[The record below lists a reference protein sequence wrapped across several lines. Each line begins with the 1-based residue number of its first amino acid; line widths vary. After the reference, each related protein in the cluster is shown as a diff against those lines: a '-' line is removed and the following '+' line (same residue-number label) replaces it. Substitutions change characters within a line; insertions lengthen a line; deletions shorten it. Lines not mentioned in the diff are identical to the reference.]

1 VTDYTTIDVVKRRLA
16 INDSAWD
23 IDLALLITVASRA
36 IDRWCKRPD
45 NGFVGTT
52 ETRTFDIPA
61 SLQGP
66 QQFTRDMTLAGDL
79 AAGQVWTS
87 DVVVVPVDPLLSV
100 TTLKTDPTGDL
111 SYGDTWTQGTDYDLL
126 PINAALDGRPYRQVR
141 ALPNG
146 TKAFPIGV
154 RALQIAGVWG
164 ESVAVPPPIAEATF
178 LVASRAFSR
187 RKQPYGLT
195 EDIGAGTSRIPSV
208 DPDVDRYLC
217 EAGYVNRW
225 VMV

>member
-66 QQFTRDMTLAGDL
+66 QQFTRDMT
-79 AAGQVWTS
+79 
-87 DVVVVPVDPLLSV
+87 
-100 TTLKTDPTGDL
+100 PTGDL